1 MKSKEIIRKTSGVL
15 AAFALS
21 GVLITANAP
30 FTAAAESDD
39 TKIIYTDY
47 ADLWES
53 EDITVEAG
61 THVKW
66 YVVVP
71 DDTEP
76 KGCGATVKIPGLGFG
91 TDTHNKEEGHIVL
104 QKGENFIYEFTPE
117 EAGDI
122 LFTCW
127 MGSGCHKNYIHVTEA
142 ASPVIEDPS
151 SAEVEAPETD
161 GSSESASEISSEN
174 AVNAETSSSA
184 EDTSVSDSTADSSS
198 SVPSTLETS
207 SKNSSTS
214 SSTNTAATTANNN
227 PQTGKNVIGSTLAS
241 VLLIGSAVLL
251 LRKKKN

>member
-15 AAFALS
+15 AAFALA

-142 ASPVIEDPS
+142 S
-151 SAEVEAPETD
+151 APET
-161 GSSESASEISSEN
+161 SSAAADEKPEDTSSAPDSNKVSNEADTVVTSDE
-174 AVNAETSSSA
+174 SSSA
-184 EDTSVSDSTADSSS
+184 ESASSVSESSTADSSPKS
-198 SVPSTLETS
+198 SS
-207 SKNSSTS
+207 SSQKSNSSTS
-214 SSTNTAATTANNN
+214 NAANTAKTNSN
-227 PQTGKNVIGSTLAS
+227 PSTGVSAGRVLGVITLTGIAAY
-241 VLLIGSAVLL
+241 LAR
-251 LRKKKN
+251 RKKHS

>member
-1 MKSKEIIRKTSGVL
+1 MKNRFIKNSAAVL
-15 AAFALS
+15 ASFVVAGAIIS
-21 GVLITANAP
+21 ANAP
-30 FTAAAESDD
+30 IEVSAEQAENV
-39 TKIIYTDY
+39 KVLVTDY
-47 ADLWES
+47 ADLWTS
-53 EDITVEAG
+53 TDITVEEG
-61 THVKW
+61 TTVQW
-66 YVVVP
+66 YVSVP
-71 DDTEP
+71 EDTEP
-76 KGCGATVKIPGLGFG
+76 KGCRATVKIPGLGFG
-91 TDTHNKEEGHIVL
+91 TDTYNKEEGHIVL
-104 QKGENFIYEFTPE
+104 QKGENFIYEFTPDE
-117 EAGDI
+117 PGDI

-127 MGSGCHKNYIHVTEA
+127 MGSGCHKNYIHVIEA

-198 SVPSTLETS
+198 SVSSTSETS